1 MMATVRFDALIPGE
15 KINARSTGRSEGID
29 SLAASILAKGI
40 IEPLAVRVS
49 SADDQKAEIID
60 GNRRWA
66 ALKKLVD
73 ASSIPAHYSVPVHY
87 RPEDA
92 DDFDARESSLVANI
106 ERLPL
111 HPIDQFEEFSRLS
124 ERYTPEEIAARY
136 GITERLVRQRVA
148 LGGLHPDIREA
159 WRAGKLRDDSAHAF
173 TLATDQKQQLKIF
186 KKLEKQHNLWSH
198 NIKAELGVNHD
209 AAKALKIIGAEA
221 YRAAGGHLVEDL
233 FGDDCVVSDPKLAQK
248 LLAERLQSEC
258 DALIAEGWSFAVLR
272 EGVKESW
279 NWPRL
284 KPSGKATATDEEN
297 ARLAEIDKERD
308 EINAR
313 GESEDGLSNEDEAR
327 LDELDI
333 ERERIEQAI
342 DLRRWGVKQKKT
354 AGCFVEV
361 DHRGAVSIAYG
372 VQNPKDAKK
381 AAKEKAR
388 KADAEDDAAG
398 DEKPTISASLGLRLS
413 EQLTIAAANAVARWP
428 QLALCAVVATLD
440 QTYAT
445 GPLKLSAQGYSALR
459 AEDNDDLSFEDALAV
474 LLAKPTESVL
484 ERLAEAIKPAFDM
497 RNYTGGAPRP
507 EFDALVAAID
517 NQTFLREARAVF
529 DADAYFKAVKA
540 DLCHVALDEMGVQ
553 PKGRPKKKSELAALC
568 VERAKAQGWLPP
580 QMRKPEA
587 LVDPDKSVETP

>member
-40 IEPLAVRVS
+40 IEPLAVRVR

-66 ALKKLVD
+66 ALKKLSD
-73 ASSIPAHYSVPVHY
+73 LGDISLDYPVPVHY

-124 ERYTPEEIAARY
+124 ERYTPEEIAGRY

-148 LGGLHPDIREA
+148 LGGLHPDIRGA
-159 WRAGKLRDDSAHAF
+159 WRAGKLRDDAAYAF

-198 NIKAELGVNHD
+198 NIKAALGVNHD

-233 FGDDCVVSDPKLAQK
+233 FGDDCIVSDPKLAQK
-248 LLAERLQSEC
+248 LLADLLQAKC
-258 DALIAEGWSFAVLR
+258 DALIADGWSFAVLR
-272 EGVKESW
+272 EGVKDPW

-284 KPSGKATATDEEN
+284 KPTGKATATDEEN

-308 EINAR
+308 GINAR
-313 GESEDGLSNEDEAR
+313 GESDDGLSNDDEAR
-327 LDELDI
+327 LDELEI
-333 ERERIEQAI
+333 ERERIEQAV

-361 DHRGAVSIAYG
+361 DHRGAVSITYG

-381 AAKEKAR
+381 ATKDKAS
-388 KADAEDDAAG
+388 KASAHDDAGG
-398 DEKPTISASLGLRLS
+398 DERPGISASLALALS
-413 EQLTIAAANAVARWP
+413 QQLTIAASKALAADP
-428 QLALCAVVATLD
+428 HLALRVTVAALVRTLP
-440 QTYAT
+440 ANS
-445 GPLKLSAQGYSALR
+445 PLKLTMNGLPALEPAR
-459 AEDNDDLSFEDALAV
+459 PEEEITFEAALAV
-474 LLAKPTESVL
+474 LLKLDDPEIL
-484 ERLAEAIKPAFDM
+484 DRLADTVATALDLRSYSAEHKAD
-497 RNYTGGAPRP
+497 GV
-507 EFDALVAAID
+507 DALLASLTSEI
-517 NQTFLREARAVF
+517 FLREARAVF
-529 DADAYFKAVKA
+529 DADAYFKAVKT
-540 DLCHVALDEMGVQ
+540 DLCHVALDEMGFEA
-553 PKGRPKKKSELAALC
+553 KGRPKKKGELATLC
-568 VERAKAQGWLPP
+568 VEQAKAQGWLPP
-580 QMRKPEA
+580 QMRKPERKQ
-587 LVDPDKSVETP
+587 LVVAE

>member
-1 MMATVRFDALIPGE
+1 MTTVPFNILVSSE

-66 ALKKLVD
+66 ALKKLSD
-73 ASSIPAHYSVPVHY
+73 LGDISLDYPVPVHY

-124 ERYTPEEIAARY
+124 ERYMPEEIAIRY
-136 GITERLVRQRVA
+136 GINKRLVRQRIA

-159 WRAGKLRDDSAHAF
+159 WRAGKLRDDAAYAF
-173 TLATDQKQQLKIF
+173 TLATDQKHQLKIF

-198 NIKAELGVNHD
+198 NIKAALGVNHD

-221 YRAAGGHLVEDL
+221 YRAAGGNLVEDL
-233 FGDDCVVSDPKLAQK
+233 FGDDCIVSDPKLAQR
-248 LLAERLQSEC
+248 LLAERLQAKC
-258 DALIAEGWSFAVLR
+258 DALIADGWSFAVLR
-272 EGVKESW
+272 EGVKDPW

-297 ARLAEIDKERD
+297 KRLAEIDKARD
-308 EINAR
+308 EVSAR
-313 GESEDGLSNEDEAR
+313 GESDDGLSDEDEAR
-327 LDELDI
+327 LDELET
-333 ERERIEQAI
+333 ERERIEQAV
-342 DLRRWGVKQKKT
+342 DLRRWGAKQKKT
-354 AGCFVEV
+354 AGCFVEF
-361 DHRGAVSIAYG
+361 DHRGFVSITYG

-388 KADAEDDAAG
+388 KAGADEGDAGAAE
-398 DEKPTISASLGLRLS
+398 EKPSISASLGLRLS

-428 QLALCAVVATLD
+428 HLALCAVVATLD

-445 GPLKLSAQGYSALR
+445 GPLKFRVDGFSGLQSH
-459 AEDNDDLSFEDALAV
+459 DDEELSFENALAA
-474 LLAKPTESVL
+474 LLAKPTESVI

-497 RNYTGGAPRP
+497 RNYNCSALRP
-507 EFDALVAAID
+507 EYNALLAPID
-517 NQTFLREARAVF
+517 DETFLREARAAF

-540 DLCHVALDEMGVQ
+540 DLCHVALDEMGVE
-553 PKGRPKKKSELAALC
+553 PKGRPEKKGELAALC
-568 VERAKAQGWLPP
+568 FEQAKAQGWLPP
-580 QMRKPEA
+580 QMRKPEPEQ
-587 LVDPDKSVETP
+587 LDTTE

>member
-49 SADDQKAEIID
+49 STDDQKAEIID

-159 WRAGKLRDDSAHAF
+159 WRAGKLRDDAAHAF

-186 KKLEKQHNLWSH
+186 KKVEKQHNLWSH

-233 FGDDCVVSDPKLAQK
+233 FGDDWIVSDPKLAQR
-248 LLAERLQSEC
+248 LLTERLQAEIN
-258 DALIAEGWSFAVLR
+258 ALLADGWSFAVLR
-272 EGVKESW
+272 ESVKDPW

-313 GESEDGLSNEDEAR
+313 GEEDDGLSGEDEAR
-327 LDELDI
+327 LEELDI

-361 DHRGAVSIAYG
+361 DHRGAISIAYG

-381 AAKEKAR
+381 AAKEKAS
-388 KADAEDDAAG
+388 KADANDGAGG
-398 DEKPTISASLGLRLS
+398 DERPEISASLALALS
-413 EQLTIAAANAVARWP
+413 QQQTIAAAKALAHDPR
-428 QLALCAVVATLD
+428 LALRVAIAALEPTYQGNGIVKLTANGLPTLSPAHCTETD
-440 QTYAT
+440 RTF
-445 GPLKLSAQGYSALR
+445 S
-459 AEDNDDLSFEDALAV
+459 AV
-474 LLAKPTESVL
+474 LDELLQVDDETALQRFAS
-484 ERLAEAIKPAFDM
+484 AMAPALNFSTY
-497 RNYTGGAPRP
+497 NPGYPP
-507 EFDALVAAID
+507 EGVAALLAPIGD
-517 NQTFLREARAVF
+517 ETFLREARAVF
-529 DADAYFKAVKA
+529 DADTYFKAVKA
-540 DLCHVALDEMGVQ
+540 DLCHVALDEMGVEK
-553 PKGRPKKKSELAALC
+553 KGRPKKKGELAALC
-568 VERAKAQGWLPP
+568 VEQAKAQGWLPP
-580 QMRKPEA
+580 QMRKPE
-587 LVDPDKSVETP
+587 VERNS